1 MAKGDFYPVY
11 TELRIYSDSD
21 RAKAYGSNYAS
32 TIYPNTGSDSGTY
45 QAISSV
51 EGKGNAYVDTSWGL
65 HNPHYP
71 AFPVWWVP
79 DWGGSG
85 YLIGWTN
92 DEKNG
97 FPLYV
102 GNSSNK
108 PVRAKALYVGNS
120 SNKPVKV
127 LGLWVG
133 DSSSNPRK
141 AK

>member
-11 TELRIYSDSD
+11 NTLYIYSDAD
-21 RAKAYGSNYAS
+21 KAKAYGSNYAS
-32 TIYPNTGSDSGTY
+32 SIYPNTSSDSGTY
-45 QAISSV
+45 QAISSI
-51 EGKGNAYVDTSWGL
+51 EGKGNVYVDTSWGL
-65 HNPHYP
+65 YNQHYP
-71 AFPVWWVP
+71 AFTVWWIGTG
-79 DWGGSG
+79 GGSG
-85 YLIGWTN
+85 WLLGWTN

-108 PVRAKALYVGNS
+108 PVRAKAVYVGNS

-127 LGLWVG
+127 IGLWVG
-133 DSSSNPRK
+133 GSDNKPKK